1 MDPAISHEFAR
12 LEAVHADMEGS
23 GAQGLDSVLNA
34 HKDVPRPSSFPP
46 QNFRGNK
53 AEIDATRSEGKVT
66 VRMDAGS
73 EQSRREKREEA
84 DRQML
89 QVSRLHFTHAD

>member
-1 MDPAISHEFAR
+1 
-12 LEAVHADMEGS
+12 MEGI

-46 QNFRGNK
+46 QNFRGNR
-53 AEIDATRSEGKVT
+53 AEIDATRSEGKMT
-66 VRMDAGS
+66 VRMDLGS
-73 EQSRREKREEA
+73 EQARREKREEA

-89 QVSRLHFTHAD
+89 QVSRLHCTHAA